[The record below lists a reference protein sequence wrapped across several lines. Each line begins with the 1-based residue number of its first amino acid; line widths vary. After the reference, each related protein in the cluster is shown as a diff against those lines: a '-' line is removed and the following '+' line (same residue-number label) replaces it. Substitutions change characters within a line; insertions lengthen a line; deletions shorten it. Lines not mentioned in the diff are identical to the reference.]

1 MSINNKHEIENK
13 VAVFCCDNSNTNFG
27 GVKMRGTNV
36 YSRLKEYIGINIKVG
51 KSNGCSSHIVH
62 NTIQHAVDGLPAEIE
77 TIVLKIASLLI
88 INDLVWAEESES
100 EEESED
106 IEEDSSSDQREDDED
121 GSPQKFNNPKE
132 ETENSKPESHN
143 PEKQID
149 IFSYHPPGV
158 SAAVPHFHPIHSP
171 RRGDDSFSY
180 HKLNGPLSKNVQQ
193 YLVPNSNQLQAGSQ
207 SIDYRGQPDYSFAYG
222 VHDGLSKN
230 SHTHMESRDG
240 NDLHGEYRVLQPDG
254 LVRIV
259 RYVQDPKEGF
269 KMTVTYSKL

>member
-1 MSINNKHEIENK
+1 MK
-13 VAVFCCDNSNTNFG
+13 VTTVIF
-27 GVKMRGTNV
+27 
-36 YSRLKEYIGINIKVG
+36 
-51 KSNGCSSHIVH
+51 
-62 NTIQHAVDGLPAEIE
+62 
-77 TIVLKIASLLI
+77 IASLLI

-106 IEEDSSSDQREDDED
+106 ATDDSSSNQKEDDEES
-121 GSPQKFNNPKE
+121 SPQKFNNPEE

-143 PEKQID
+143 PEKQVD

-158 SAAVPHFHPIHSP
+158 SNVQNRISATVPHFHPIHSP
-171 RRGDDSFSY
+171 RKGDDSFSF
-180 HKLNGPLSKNVQQ
+180 HKLNGPLSKNVQP

-222 VHDGLSKN
+222 VHDDLSKN

-259 RYVQDPKEGF
+259 RYAEDPKTGF